1 LIFDWGFLIGDWGF
15 LIVDYMSEFSHL
27 DEAGRPNMVD
37 VSAKADTV
45 RIARAQARIELGPEI
60 MEQLAGADFVT
71 AKGSIIQTAIIAAT
85 MAVKNTA
92 QTIPLCHNIPIQS
105 VKTHIEPVP
114 GWGLHIECRVK
125 TTGPTGVEMEAL
137 HGASVAALTIYDMC
151 KALSQRMVIHEVLL
165 LEKTGGKQ
173 DYVRQAHP

>member
-1 LIFDWGFLIGDWGF
+1 MADFT
-15 LIVDYMSEFSHL
+15 HL
-27 DEAGRPNMVD
+27 DTTGQPNMVD
-37 VSAKADTV
+37 VSAKADSV

-60 MEQLAGADFVT
+60 MAKLSASDFVT
-71 AKGSIIQTAIIAAT
+71 AKGSIIQTAVIAAT

-105 VKTHIEPVP
+105 VKTQIEPIP
-114 GWGLHIECRVK
+114 EWGLRIECRVK

-137 HGASVAALTIYDMC
+137 HGATVAALTIYDMC

-173 DYVRQAHP
+173 DYVRETTP

>member
-1 LIFDWGFLIGDWGF
+1 MDGFT
-15 LIVDYMSEFSHL
+15 HL
-27 DEAGRPNMVD
+27 DNQGQPNMVD
-37 VSAKADTV
+37 VSAKADSV

-60 MEQLAGADFVT
+60 MAKLAASDFVT
-71 AKGSIIQTAIIAAT
+71 AKGSIIQTAVLAAT

-105 VKTHIEPVP
+105 VKTRIEPIP

-151 KALSQRMVIHEVLL
+151 KALSQRMVIQDVCL

-173 DYVRQAHP
+173 DYVREATPPETR